1 MLGNQGQASPLT
13 VLLAPINATNTTEAT
28 GAWTDVRFKEGDLD
42 IIVSVGVVTAGSVAI
57 VIQDATDDQG
67 AGAAT
72 ITPNEGAWTT
82 VTTSNDPMGQKRTIN
97 AKTTRGYIRV
107 LGTVTTGPVA
117 ISATLEAH
125 PKYTT

>member
-1 MLGNQGQASPLT
+1 MLGNQGQASGVT
-13 VLLAPINATNTTEAT
+13 VLLAPINATNTAEAT

-72 ITPNEGAWTT
+72 KTPNEGAWTT
-82 VTTSNDPMGQKRTIN
+82 VTTANDPMIQKRTIN
-97 AKTTRGYIRV
+97 GKATRGYIRV

-117 ISATLEAH
+117 ISASLQAH
-125 PKYTT
+125 PKYT

>member
-1 MLGNQGQASPLT
+1 MLGNQGQASGVT
-13 VLLAPINATNTTEAT
+13 VLLAPVDAANTAAAT
-28 GAWTDVRFKEGDLD
+28 GSWTDVRFKEGDLD

-72 ITPNEGAWTT
+72 KTPNEGAWTT
-82 VTTSNDPMGQKRTIN
+82 VTTANDPMIQKRTIN
-97 AKTTRGYIRV
+97 AKATGGYIRV

-117 ISATLEAH
+117 ISASLQAH
-125 PKYTT
+125 PKYT